1 MGQQDTPAW
10 DGCPRVWG
18 RAGLG
23 APTGSQQH
31 LLPLGLVRAAGHWFP
46 VGSLFEPCWDSSPQ
60 PLGRAELQDRPN
72 FVLGCQEKA
81 VPSRLWSRGSA
92 GVAGDRGCQAGPS
105 LAPEQPS
112 GHGELTG
119 HHPAPS
125 SWQHSLNYFSHLG
138 QVLGEQI
145 SAQLHLSCQSG
156 LAALAEG

>member
-1 MGQQDTPAW
+1 M
-10 DGCPRVWG
+10 WG

-138 QVLGEQI
+138 QALGEQI